1 MADINTI
8 ISALG
13 DAIALDAATKSW
25 CQVQYKKNHTV
36 YENCDS
42 REHPPASACPLVI
55 IGAMDKSGGL
65 AREKKGHIL
74 GISAVVHD
82 DRKTTSVAGVV
93 RFVGSRMVE
102 EFRKLVFAA
111 AAGAIPAGLKVDSV
125 DTEYN
130 SIEQFP
136 FVSANMVLVVSQ
148 IWTTGSSP
156 FE

>member
-8 ISALG
+8 ISVLG
-13 DAIALDAATKSW
+13 DTIALDAGTRAW
-25 CQVQYKKNHTV
+25 CQAQYAKNHTV
-36 YENCDS
+36 FENCDS
-42 REHPPASACPLVI
+42 REQPPASACPLVV

-65 AREKKGHIL
+65 SRPQKGHVL

-93 RFVGSRMVE
+93 RFVGGRMVE
-102 EFRKLVFAA
+102 EFRKLVFSA
-111 AAGAIPAGLKVDSV
+111 AAGAIPAGLKIDSV

-130 SIEQFP
+130 SIDQFP
-136 FVSANMVLVVSQ
+136 FVSANMVLVLSE
-148 IWTTGSSP
+148 IWTTGTNP

>member
-1 MADINTI
+1 MADINAI
-8 ISALG
+8 LSALG
-13 DAIALDAATKSW
+13 EAIALDTSVKVW
-25 CQVQYKKNHTV
+25 CQAQYSKNHTV

-65 AREKKGHIL
+65 SRPQKGHVL

-82 DRKTTSVAGVV
+82 ERKITSPTGVV
-93 RFVGSRMVE
+93 RFVGGRMVE
-102 EFRKLVFAA
+102 EFRQLVFSA
-111 AAGAIPAGLKVDSV
+111 AAGAILPGLKIDSV

-130 SIEQFP
+130 SIDQFP
-136 FVSANMVLVVSQ
+136 FVSANMVLVLSE
-148 IWTTGSSP
+148 IWTTGASP